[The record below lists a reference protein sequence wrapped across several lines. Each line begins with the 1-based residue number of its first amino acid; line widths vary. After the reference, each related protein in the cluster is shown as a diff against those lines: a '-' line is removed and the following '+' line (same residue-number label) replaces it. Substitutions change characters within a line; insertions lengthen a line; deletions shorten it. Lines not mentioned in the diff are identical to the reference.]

1 MTGTENRN
9 AAGISGGDQGAPVER
24 TRLGILPAA
33 GLTLLLG
40 VERFMSEIRAVTN
53 LFGNIFATLVVSKWM
68 GELKDEQLSLVLDGE
83 AGGLGINEGDLP
95 SQARA

>member
-1 MTGTENRN
+1 M
-9 AAGISGGDQGAPVER
+9 ER